1 MTADILRDYMMGR
14 LSGARRARVRDR
26 LRDDPGF
33 RAALRRLRGTTLRIR
48 ARLGRAGAVQ
58 QLPADWLPL
67 VARIA
72 ERTRARESERPNTWS
87 RPAQSDERKMTWL

>member
-14 LSGARRARVRDR
+14 LSGAWRAQVRDR
-26 LRDDPGF
+26 LRADPGF
-33 RAALRRLRGTTLRIR
+33 RATLRRLRGTTLRLR

-72 ERTRARESERPNTWS
+72 ERTRARESEPANTWS
-87 RPAQSDERKMTWL
+87 RSAQRDERTMTWL